1 MKLSGMALVTGG
13 AGFIGSHIAAAMEA
27 GGARVRV
34 IDDLS
39 TGHRENIE
47 EIGGKVDFIE
57 ASLNDQ
63 DAIRRALEDVEVVF
77 HEAAIPSVPRSVSD
91 PMETHVACVDATLS
105 LLMAAREKGVRR
117 IIYAASSSAYG
128 DQPTL
133 PKIEDM
139 RPEPL
144 SPYAVAKLVGEYYCQ
159 TFTRVYGLE
168 TISLRYFNVFGPRQ
182 DPSSQYSGVISRFIG
197 ALMTGERPVIYGDGE
212 HSRDFTYISNV
223 VDANLRAAE
232 TTRGI
237 GEVIN
242 VANGER
248 TTLNQVLEE
257 LKRLT
262 GKEDVQANYLQPR
275 AGDVLHS
282 LADISRAREYLDFE
296 PRMKLRE
303 GLKLTIDWWL
313 QSRFAAN
320 AAGDSTSR

>member
-1 MKLSGMALVTGG
+1 
-13 AGFIGSHIAAAMEA
+13 
-27 GGARVRV
+27 
-34 IDDLS
+34 
-39 TGHRENIE
+39 
-47 EIGGKVDFIE
+47 
-57 ASLNDQ
+57 
-63 DAIRRALEDVEVVF
+63 
-77 HEAAIPSVPRSVSD
+77 
-91 PMETHVACVDATLS
+91 
-105 LLMAAREKGVRR
+105 
-117 IIYAASSSAYG
+117 
-128 DQPTL
+128 
-133 PKIEDM
+133 M

-262 GKEDVQANYLQPR
+262 DKEDVQANYLQPR

-313 QSRFAAN
+313 QSRFAADV
-320 AAGDSTSR
+320 AGDSTSR